1 MLKVRSAVI
10 TAVVLVASAAQ
21 AEVADSPP
29 PPESTDSETP
39 AVRTGRAESPE
50 PAPSRATPTP
60 VPDPPPAPVASADAG
75 WTHRFYGFVEFDA
88 MRDTTQSYGAA
99 SNNAQLARPGS
110 YAAAHARAQLT
121 VNNSQLGV
129 QVAAP
134 QFHGLRAMAQAE
146 VDFFGVPATDAT
158 EQTTFTTPVP
168 RMRLFYARLNSP
180 VLDVL
185 AGQYHD
191 LFGWGGEGF
200 YQNSVAFL
208 GVAGEIYHRN
218 PQLRVSKTLDGRAVS
233 LTIAVAAVRPVQR
246 DAGTPDIEAGLKLA
260 VNLWQGFTA
269 QGFGQPARVP
279 LAIGVSGISRR
290 FAVAEFVTV
299 PGDAKTANGW
309 GLAANA
315 FLPIIPASSE
325 TDRSNALSITGEFST
340 GTGVSDLYTGL
351 TGGALF
357 PLLPEPTGNI
367 TPPPIYRP
375 NIDSGIVTYD
385 ANGNLKTIDWR
396 AYVVGLQYYL
406 PIAAGR
412 VWISAT
418 FSRLRSANIV
428 VLTPEAARGGVF
440 SQQDYLDGNLF
451 MSLTPASQLGLS
463 YQFTQ
468 QTFGDLPLG
477 GPHPT
482 GRNQRGEL
490 GFRLFF

>member
-21 AEVADSPP
+21 AEVA
-29 PPESTDSETP
+29 ESTAQPEQADSEAP
-39 AVRTGRAESPE
+39 ATQTERVDAPE
-50 PAPSRATPTP
+50 PAPSRAPAIP
-60 VPDPPPAPVASADAG
+60 APNPPAPAPAPADAG
-75 WTHRFYGFVEFDA
+75 WTHRFYGFVELDA
-88 MRDTTQSYGAA
+88 MRDTSQSYGAA

-110 YAAAHARAQLT
+110 YAGAHARAQLT

-134 QFHGLRAMAQAE
+134 EFHGVRATAQAE
-146 VDFFGVPATDAT
+146 VDFFGVPPTDAT
-158 EQTTFTTPVP
+158 EQTTFTTPTP
-168 RMRLFYARLNSP
+168 RMRLFYARVNNP

-218 PQLRVSKTLDGRAVS
+218 PQLRVSKTIAGRAAN
-233 LTIAVAAVRPVQR
+233 LTIAIAAVRPVQR

-269 QGFGQPARVP
+269 QGFGQPARSP

-357 PLLPEPTGNI
+357 PLLPDPTGNI
-367 TPPPIYRP
+367 SPPPIYRP

-418 FSRLRSANIV
+418 VSRLRSANIV

-451 MSLTPASQLGLS
+451 MSLTPACQIGLS
-463 YQFTQ
+463 YQFAE

-482 GRNQRGEL
+482 ARNQRGEL